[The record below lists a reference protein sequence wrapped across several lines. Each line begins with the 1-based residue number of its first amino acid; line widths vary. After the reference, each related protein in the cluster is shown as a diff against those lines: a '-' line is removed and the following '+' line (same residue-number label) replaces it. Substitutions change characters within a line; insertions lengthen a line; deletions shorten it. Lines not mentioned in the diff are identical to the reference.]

1 MSRDGVSA
9 AMTLAEWAA
18 LEDDVEG
25 ELVDGVLVDEE
36 TPTDVHE
43 LAVAWLLAEL
53 TRWVLPRGGYA
64 FGSGRKLAVGRRRGR
79 KADVSVHLPGAPPL
93 DPHASL
99 VTAPPGIVVE
109 VISPRPRDIRRD
121 RIAKSAEYARFG
133 VAWYWL
139 VDPAV
144 RSLDVYELG
153 RGGRYTLARS
163 AGDGRRRIPGCRG
176 LTLDLDALW
185 KVLARLEAGGSSA

>member
-79 KADVSVHLPGAPPL
+79 KADVSVHLPGRRR
-93 DPHASL
+93 SIR
-99 VTAPPGIVVE
+99 TRR
-109 VISPRPRDIRRD
+109 SSRPRR
-121 RIAKSAEYARFG
+121 A
-133 VAWYWL
+133 
-139 VDPAV
+139 
-144 RSLDVYELG
+144 
-153 RGGRYTLARS
+153 
-163 AGDGRRRIPGCRG
+163 
-176 LTLDLDALW
+176 
-185 KVLARLEAGGSSA
+185 SSSR